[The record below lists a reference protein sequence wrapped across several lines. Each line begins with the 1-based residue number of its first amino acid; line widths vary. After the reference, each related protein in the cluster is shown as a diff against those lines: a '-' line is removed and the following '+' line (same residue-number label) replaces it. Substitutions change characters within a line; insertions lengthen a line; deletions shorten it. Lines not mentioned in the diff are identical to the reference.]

1 MFLYLCFMNLKTAF
15 IMVSGKNVKVL
26 LCAVVLLCTLSG
38 CDWVKK
44 QLGMATSEDIEKLR
58 IEMEQKALREK
69 RIKDSIEAVR
79 LDSIRLANEQS
90 QMPYA
95 KLDKRYYVIVGSFK
109 VDSNAGVMQEQLHEM
124 GYSPVRIPLKNGFD
138 MVAVAGSDDINEAR
152 KEITKIEDSDVCPY
166 DVWIYDVQQGLHE

>member
-1 MFLYLCFMNLKTAF
+1 MASEMNFRA
-15 IMVSGKNVKVL
+15 L
-26 LCAVVLLCTLSG
+26 LCAAVLLCTLSG

-58 IEMEQKALREK
+58 LEMEQQALREK
-69 RIKDSIEAVR
+69 RIKDSIETAR
-79 LDSIRLANEQS
+79 LDSIRLAEEMAA
-90 QMPYA
+90 MPYA

-109 VDSNAGVMQEQLHEM
+109 EDSNAEVMQGQLQKM

-138 MVAVAGSDDINEAR
+138 MVAVAGSDDIYEAR
-152 KEITKIEDSDVCPY
+152 KEIAKIEDNDVCPY